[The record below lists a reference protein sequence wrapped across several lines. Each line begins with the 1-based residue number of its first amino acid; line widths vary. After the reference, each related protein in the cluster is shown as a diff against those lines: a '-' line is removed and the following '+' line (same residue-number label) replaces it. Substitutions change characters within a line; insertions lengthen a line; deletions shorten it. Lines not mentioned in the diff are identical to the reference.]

1 MVQSVTTVLTIG
13 VERCNAFTK
22 AVLSLQS
29 DVPTPSP
36 FSLRNNKTDESF
48 TLMILEEDIIKQMKV
63 LLLMILNEDKS
74 DWQFGKSS
82 IQIEN
87 KKVCHDLD
95 EMR

>member
-48 TLMILEEDIIKQMKV
+48 TFNDPRRRHNKTDE
-63 LLLMILNEDKS
+63 
-74 DWQFGKSS
+74 SS
-82 IQIEN
+82 TFNDPKRRQI
-87 KKVCHDLD
+87 
-95 EMR
+95 